1 VSAQRWHRRSFL
13 GALVALVS
21 SALPGLRGVSGP
33 TGTAQAAASLTDLEL
48 GRRLTDLLRARPKVA
63 LLGKIVL
70 WQRTPAPSLG
80 ELVDGVLPGAL
91 KAQHLRSEKWQ
102 LRRTVKARVVADY
115 SALRMTSVG
124 GWLLSQTE
132 ARVAALAA
140 LECEPP
146 G

>member
-1 VSAQRWHRRSFL
+1 MSAERWHRRSFL
-13 GALVALVS
+13 GALVALVT
-21 SALPGLRGVSGP
+21 AVRPGLRGLRAP
-33 TGTAQAAASLTDLEL
+33 AGTAQAAASLADLEL
-48 GRRLTDLLRARPKVA
+48 GRRLTDLLRTRPKVA

-70 WQRTPAPSLG
+70 WQRTPAPGFG

-115 SALRMTSVG
+115 AALRMTSVG

-132 ARVAALAA
+132 ARIAALAA
-140 LECEPP
+140 LENEPP